1 MKIIKYF
8 IPYVIIGSF
17 SYLFA
22 KDGLQYSSPFTF
34 MALRFLIVF
43 LIFYFILNGKIIINK
58 DILLLS
64 VFTFTSTTFWILG
77 MIYVSPAE
85 SAILSY
91 TMPLFSVPFTNLI
104 LKEKAGN
111 LEILGIS
118 IGFLGVVIYSFP
130 TILKGLEILGSIL
143 TIINAMFW
151 ALFTI
156 YFRKLR
162 NFRAIDINTS
172 QFLIATIFFSL
183 LSIFDFSVNFSLRF
197 LVDLL
202 YVSLLG
208 AGALFYLWNSMVR
221 MEKIAKVTVLTF
233 AVPALTQVLD
243 IVILGVYPSIY
254 QIIGSIVM
262 FIGILLSRLNEI
274 IKVH

>member
-1 MKIIKYF
+1 
-8 IPYVIIGSF
+8 
-17 SYLFA
+17 
-22 KDGLQYSSPFTF
+22 
-34 MALRFLIVF
+34 
-43 LIFYFILNGKIIINK
+43 FYFILNGKIIINK